1 MKADIAANMGGLL
14 LENIVDMREGPRKK
28 AVVFSPVGDMAQ
40 MEEFCRHVKSLKI
53 HDAADFVFVYRQGLK
68 YSSLLPA
75 VHAAERY
82 PLGTA
87 GCFFAGEKL
96 AYSLGY
102 EVIIVADLDAH
113 LDSRRTFDE
122 MLEMCRKGGKVVSP
136 VSTSQENSEK
146 YVAYNFNQ
154 WSFFPREA
162 YDTIGMSTPYFWR
175 GGDDYEMICRYR
187 HHGENVVYT
196 KGNVFHPMVG
206 YTVFHKMVQRK
217 KQYTYIA
224 GLLKS
229 LLFIGTYSRVGSAK
243 YLLWHVYYSFAAD
256 VFSDPDLGDAV
267 NGAHTLSVEEPEGN
281 DMKIFE
287 VKKVRERGR
296 YSNVSPMRA
305 FLFPA
310 ALVHLLLFGHYDI
323 YTDRVYLKMPK
334 WKMLLGLGAAVLLL
348 PIRAAQALACL
359 SQFGRYFGKVV
370 FPVTSANMD
379 KAEGIYRTLLVE
391 HRLGKEGDG

>member
-1 MKADIAANMGGLL
+1 MKTAPGHLADGML
-14 LENIVDMREGPRKK
+14 LENIVDRREGARKK

-40 MEEFCRHVKSLKI
+40 MDEFCRHVKSLGI
-53 HDAADFVFVYRQGLK
+53 GDAVDFVFVYRQGLA

-75 VHAAERY
+75 VHASEKC

-102 EVIIVADLDAH
+102 ETIIVADLDAH

-122 MLEMCRKGGKVVSP
+122 MLSLCRKSGKVVSP
-136 VSTSQENSEK
+136 VSTSQENAEK

-154 WSFFPREA
+154 WSFFPRAA
-162 YDTIGMSTPYFWR
+162 YETVGMSTPYFWR

-187 HHGENVVYT
+187 HRKANIVYT
-196 KGNVFHPMVG
+196 RGNVFHPMVG

-229 LLFIGTYSRVGSAK
+229 LLFIGTYSGEGSAK

-256 VFSDPDLGDAV
+256 VFSDPDLLGAV
-267 NGAHTLSVEEPEGN
+267 KGAHTLAVEEPEGN

-287 VKKVRERGR
+287 VKKVRAVGR
-296 YSNVSPMRA
+296 YSNISPMRA

-310 ALVHLLLFGHYDI
+310 ALAHLLLFGHYDI
-323 YTDRVYLKMPK
+323 YTDRIYLKMPK
-334 WKMLLGLGAAVLLL
+334 WKVLAGLCAAALLL

-359 SQFGRYFGKVV
+359 SQFGKYFRKVV
-370 FPVTSANMD
+370 FPVTSANMEQ
-379 KAEGIYRTLLVE
+379 AERIYAKLLAR
-391 HRLGKEGDG
+391 HSLGEEGG